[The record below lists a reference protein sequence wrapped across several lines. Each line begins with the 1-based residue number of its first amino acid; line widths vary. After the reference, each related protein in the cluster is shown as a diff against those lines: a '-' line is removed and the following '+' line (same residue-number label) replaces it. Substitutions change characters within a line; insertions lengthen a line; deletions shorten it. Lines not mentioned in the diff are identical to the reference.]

1 MVSSPKLL
9 SPTPRPT
16 GGHSRH
22 FFPPKRSFPR
32 PTLSRPITEANGQQ
46 HPSPLPSLSNV
57 VHFPPLPLPPVVI
70 HDLWPTCIP
79 TARRGREGGC
89 RPPCIPRIAIR
100 PICQEG
106 GGSFAIVAACVK
118 NLSLSLS
125 TSRRRCKRKKNT
137 GNSLS
142 GRRRRWAYNEGGKS
156 PLSPFS
162 PSSADTFR
170 TSREGRAE
178 ESGIQ
183 TGLKTQA
190 AHTKSLLRTTVEK

>member
-1 MVSSPKLL
+1 MIYGRLAFLL
-9 SPTPRPT
+9 R
-16 GGHSRH
+16 GGGGREDAARLAFH
-22 FFPPKRSFPR
+22 
-32 PTLSRPITEANGQQ
+32 E
-46 HPSPLPSLSNV
+46 LPSV
-57 VHFPPLPLPPVVI
+57 
-70 HDLWPTCIP
+70 
-79 TARRGREGGC
+79 R
-89 RPPCIPRIAIR
+89 
-100 PICQEG
+100 CQEG
-106 GGSFAIVAACVK
+106 GGRRRHCNRGGLCEKSF
-118 NLSLSLS
+118 SLSLYIS
-125 TSRRRCKRKKNT
+125 PPLQEEKNT

-183 TGLKTQA
+183 TGLKRQA